1 MSTKIITIE
10 LLSNA
15 SGKGLFD
22 KVIMKVVQKKGKGKE
37 VISSFT
43 AADTDATVSVETIEG

>member
-10 LLSNA
+10 LLSDTA
-15 SGKGLFD
+15 GKGLFD
-22 KVIMKVVQKKGKGKE
+22 KVIMKVVQKKGKGKV

-43 AADTDATVSVETIEG
+43 AADIDATVSVETIED